1 MGRGV
6 WGSGKGLRV
15 EGVARF
21 DHTLSTVQYTCGSG
35 RGQDSETGIPTRP
48 TAGLSLTGSDPP
60 RGRPLYPSRSGPIDR
75 CISPIRN
82 RPPPPG
88 SLSIPRHRA
97 EVGSYGGL
105 GSYERGTPV
114 GLRGGPI
121 CPKAVDPLRGGPI
134 NAFRGGPLYPKAGQS
149 TRKRAHP
156 SRGGPIHLKESPSI
170 RPEAVLS

>member
-1 MGRGV
+1 LNTSPPRSRCTHALYRATHLRRGL
-6 WGSGKGLRV
+6 GSRLRD
-15 EGVARF
+15 G
-21 DHTLSTVQYTCGSG
+21 HTYPSQGGPKPDADLST
-35 RGQDSETGIPTRP
+35 
-48 TAGLSLTGSDPP
+48 P
-60 RGRPLYPSRSGPIDR
+60 RTVS
-75 CISPIRN
+75 ISTPKWSYRQVYLAHKKP
-82 RPPPPG
+82 PPPPG